1 MEKYVFCQIFTRI
14 LKEITNEELKIKD
27 YELLEDAL
35 RQYIITVLG
44 FKMDY
49 IDSMKEVEIA
59 FENLINNSYKYI

>member
-49 IDSMKEVEIA
+49 ID
-59 FENLINNSYKYI
+59 